1 MFSSSS
7 DTPEDMGEWKTG
19 DGEPKPVASTTQCPK
34 SPRGKRKHGQA
45 MFSSSEEPEKPV
57 TPPRKQWK
65 TAEHERAVWKLL
77 HEPMLTSFAEAARM
91 AKVEQ
96 RWLQDVAMLAADLV
110 VERQRVWFERLLL
123 SLEEAQ
129 EKGSVRCVLFSW
141 CPMADETPTA
151 NRTTHVGGG
160 DSSESEHEDAGIA
173 KIMSVRVTWSMVFAE
188 RSDDWKHTI
197 VRGVLPCR
205 LRPVQSQHGLVVA
218 AVFRDLAAVPRR
230 DLVERLFP
238 EKHCLWATDLHASN
252 LFAIRCLQH
261 ENPAWCFAHFR
272 CAAHRLRTA
281 ELAALKVDAEFDS
294 FFMHTTLHLNNPGV
308 MQLWRT
314 KARIFAKNHF
324 IINLGAVPE
333 TVVQRREAILRPIRA
348 RAATGACSQALVR

>member
-1 MFSSSS
+1 
-7 DTPEDMGEWKTG
+7 
-19 DGEPKPVASTTQCPK
+19 
-34 SPRGKRKHGQA
+34 
-45 MFSSSEEPEKPV
+45 
-57 TPPRKQWK
+57 
-65 TAEHERAVWKLL
+65 
-77 HEPMLTSFAEAARM
+77 M

-123 SLEEAQ
+123 SLALEEAQ
-129 EKGSVRCVLFSW
+129 EKGSLRCVIFSW

-151 NRTTHVGGG
+151 NRTTHLGGG

-188 RSDDWKHTI
+188 RSDDWKYTI

-238 EKHCLWATDLHASN
+238 EKHCLWATDLHAST

-261 ENPAWCFAHFR
+261 ENPAWCFAHFW

-281 ELAALKVDAEFDS
+281 ELAALKVDAEVDS
-294 FFMHTTLHLNNPGV
+294 FFMHTTLHLNNPGI
-308 MQLWRT
+308 MQL
-314 KARIFAKNHF
+314 
-324 IINLGAVPE
+324 
-333 TVVQRREAILRPIRA
+333 
-348 RAATGACSQALVR
+348 